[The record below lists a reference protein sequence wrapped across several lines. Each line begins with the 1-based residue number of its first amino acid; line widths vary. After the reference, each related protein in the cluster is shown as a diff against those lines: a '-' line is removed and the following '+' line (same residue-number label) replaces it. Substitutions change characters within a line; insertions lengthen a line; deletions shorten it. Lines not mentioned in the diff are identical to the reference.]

1 MKKTAKGKSGGK
13 SGGNSGGN
21 ARLDLGK
28 LIGERELTLPLLA
41 KCLKAE
47 GLSLSLDSE
56 GDIYVSDETLGY
68 PFWISLNRESK
79 VVILNTFQDYAT
91 DTGAL
96 DACETAQRVRLGPL
110 TPQFILQGHRLYAH
124 YFLSYREFLVV
135 SHVYEAACRF
145 AEYAISLPPCEVGGS
160 DSLARVLH

>member
-1 MKKTAKGKSGGK
+1 MKKTSKRKVADFD
-13 SGGNSGGN
+13 
-21 ARLDLGK
+21 RLHLGK
-28 LIGERELTLPLLA
+28 LINERKLTLPLLA
-41 KCLKAE
+41 KRLE
-47 GLSLSLDSE
+47 GEGFSLSMDGE
-56 GDIYVSDETLGY
+56 GDIYVSDEALGY
-68 PFWISLNRESK
+68 PFWVTLDRENK
-79 VVILNTFQDYAT
+79 VVILYTFQEYAT

-96 DACETAQRVRLGPL
+96 DAYETIQRVRLGPL

-145 AEYAISLPPCEVGGS
+145 AEYAISLPPCEKGGS